1 MATATLLVFLHAAL
15 PELEQAE
22 LEERLRM
29 LPGVLAVNL
38 DHEHPHTLTLSY
50 ETDRIHADTILNAVR
65 QRDPHASL
73 PGL

>member
-1 MATATLLVFLHAAL
+1 MATANLLVFLHAFL
-15 PELEQAE
+15 PELEQTE

-29 LPGVLAVNL
+29 LPGVLAVQL

-50 ETDRIHADTILNAVR
+50 DSNHIHADAILNAVR
-65 QRDPHASL
+65 QRDPQASL